1 MSLEV
6 TKKILNVARAE
17 GRSILLETEG
27 YALLESVGLNAPA
40 HLLLAVGATVQA
52 GDLEALRSSEVVLK
66 VVSPD
71 VLHKS
76 DVGGVRIVPRNVE
89 AVEEGARAILE
100 QVRLAR
106 PDADLRGV
114 MVAEKVRFRADVPGT
129 ELLLSVRRDPAFG
142 PVLMCGPGGVLTE
155 WYGALS
161 RGHAHMLFAADGFDA
176 ERAIAQ
182 LRRTPFGKQALE
194 ASRLFATAPV
204 SAAALARALTG
215 LATLATYTDAQG
227 PLLEEIELNP
237 VVAVDGEPI
246 ALDAL
251 VRVAAPAG
259 ARRRPRPIAKIAQ
272 LLHPRSAAVYGAS
285 ANTMNA
291 GRIILDNLKH
301 SEGLEYGRLWAV
313 HPKAERIDGVP
324 CVASTADLPTCV
336 DLAVIA
342 IPADRAGAA
351 IDELVEL
358 DRAASIILIPGGFAE
373 TGEGERAKEIV
384 ATLAASRDRAS
395 GGPVLVGG
403 NCLGI
408 VSKREY
414 NTFFLPTYK
423 LPFHDAPGD
432 DLVAVSQSGAY
443 LVTFT
448 SNLDGIVFPRASV
461 SYGNEMDLTA
471 SDFLEYY
478 LDHGTGPG
486 GREVT
491 DPKVFAFYLEGF
503 QPGEGERFLQLVRRA
518 RADGRAVVVYKA
530 GQTEIGA
537 KAAASH
543 TASVAGDYRV
553 VRSLLLEAG
562 AAVCETLNMFEDVT
576 KVLTM
581 LQGRRARGPRVGVIT
596 NAGFECGAVS
606 DHLYGLQLA
615 EFSPATLA
623 AIEAVLPEIG
633 HCANPI
639 DCTPM
644 TDTSHF
650 VKVVEILAAA
660 PEVDSLLVSA
670 VPAAPTLD
678 VLAPDPNGIH
688 RENVFALQSLPAEL
702 GRVFRT
708 TDKPVVAAIDSGRLY
723 DSAVLMLERL
733 GVPVYRK
740 IDRASRALSA
750 FVDHGEV

>member
-6 TKKILNVARAE
+6 TKTILDVARAE
-17 GRSILLETEG
+17 ERAVLLETEG
-27 YALLESVGLNAPA
+27 YALLESVGLTTPA
-40 HLLLAVGATVQA
+40 HLLLAPGEPVEPA
-52 GDLEALRSSEVVLK
+52 DLEALRSSEVVLK

-76 DVGGVRIVPRNVE
+76 DVGGVRIVPRSAE
-89 AVEEGARAILE
+89 AVQEGARAILE
-100 QVRLAR
+100 QVHRAC
-106 PDADLRGV
+106 PTADLRGV

-161 RGHAHMLFAADGFDA
+161 QGHSHTLFAADGFDA
-176 ERAIAQ
+176 DRAIAH

-194 ASRLFATAPV
+194 ASRLFSTAPV
-204 SAAALARALTG
+204 AAAALARALTG
-215 LATLATYTDAQG
+215 LATLATYSDARG

-237 VVAVDGEPI
+237 VVAVDGEPV

-251 VRVAAPAG
+251 VRVAAASG

-285 ANTMNA
+285 ANVMNA

-324 CVASTADLPTCV
+324 CVSSTADLPTCV

-395 GGPVLVGG
+395 RGPVLVGG

-414 NTFFLPTYK
+414 NTFFLPAYK

-486 GREVT
+486 GIEIT

-503 QPGEGERFLQLVRRA
+503 QPGEGERFLRLVRRA

-537 KAAASH
+537 RAAASH

-633 HCANPI
+633 HGANPI

-644 TDTSHF
+644 TDTAHF

-750 FVDHGEV
+750 FVDHGMV